1 MNFRRSTALS
11 LSALL
16 LGGNLFLT
24 LAHAAPTSVSSH
36 LQASQQLSGMINGPL
51 KTALSQQSVSHPIQQ
66 SPPQK
71 HGILEWV
78 NPFSGTHVGKPA
90 QPAKTAAIRPVQP
103 VIKVAMPLS
112 VSSAPVQPIQ
122 KLKVVGKQTRS
133 KTLASASQDEA
144 VKRLP
149 ASGKNSAQVKPVVQ
163 AVAPTAP
170 TIGVNPAM
178 AQESAPKAST
188 RIEPTDVT
196 PAPKKITYTQ
206 VFLPQPTAQKP
217 KATTGQH
224 NATQHHT
231 STVYKPNPT
240 FQKIYQTYDPQ
251 TRHIAMD
258 KQGKAA
264 EAFNMMATSALD
276 KLVMQTKSTNLI
288 YSPDMDTSET
298 YNNNSN
304 VKVLKSGISQKLTSV
319 DLTIGK
325 SEVIYLSRPAA
336 RVSVSNRD
344 IATAVIISPTQI
356 QLIGKAVGVANLMVW
371 GDMVAPDH
379 TMVDISVHKDVS
391 VLVNQLKYVDPGIQI
406 VPMAAE
412 DTVILTGQAES
423 RETAQLAVEMAKAFF
438 SKSAVGAAQNN
449 GPNSQAPGSAIPGIN
464 TNVINLIKVKGEPS
478 TKVELVRQRLHEV
491 DPNIRLEV
499 VPGPEG
505 NEKVILTGRV
515 PTASIAAKALNL
527 ASVFYGQPG
536 MKMVTAQGGN
546 DYTRLQVDNSS
557 VTSSGGSSGNNNAQG
572 GANASANMLQGSVVT
587 DATGNVISMLEIA
600 QKPQIKCS
608 IKFLELNK
616 SSMNALGGTISG
628 MSGNTGMASWSGVQS
643 PAPGKAI
650 SVLSTQDMSGSAFGN
665 VTNRGSSTS
674 GTNIIQSRFNEV
686 YQNGIT
692 QVLTIN
698 NQVAAAI
705 QALQEKRQVRT
716 LAEPTL
722 TLLSGEQ
729 GSFLAGGEI
738 PIAFVGGQG
747 QVTIQYK
754 EFGIRLNLLPN
765 VTDDGKIQM
774 QVAPEVSSLDQANGV
789 STNSVSV
796 PAFMTRRM
804 HTTLLVEPGQSF
816 VLAGLYNQTD
826 TDSMSRFPGLGSV
839 PVLGSFFR
847 NSWNTRSKS
856 EMVVVIRPEIIYSNT
871 GAAGPQ
877 TSVLPA
883 PASATALSKK

>member
-1 MNFRRSTALS
+1 MNFRQSAALS
-11 LSALL
+11 LSAMM
-16 LGGNLFLT
+16 LGGNLLLP
-24 LAHAAPTSVSSH
+24 LADASPMSVSSH
-36 LQASQQLSGMINGPL
+36 WQATQQLNGMINGPL
-51 KTALSQQSVSHPIQQ
+51 KVALSQQPITHPVNQATANKQNIVEWLN
-66 SPPQK
+66 PLNMM
-71 HGILEWV
+71 HG
-78 NPFSGTHVGKPA
+78 SKPA
-90 QPAKTAAIRPVQP
+90 QPAKTASIKPIQP
-103 VIKVAMPLS
+103 VIKVAMPLPIS
-112 VSSAPVQPIQ
+112 NAPARPVKKLTVVRKQSASKAIATPIPAQGKVQPLLQ
-122 KLKVVGKQTRS
+122 VAAPLEPSTSPNPSLKTQNMPS
-133 KTLASASQDEA
+133 
-144 VKRLP
+144 
-149 ASGKNSAQVKPVVQ
+149 
-163 AVAPTAP
+163 VANAP
-170 TIGVNPAM
+170 
-178 AQESAPKAST
+178 Q
-188 RIEPTDVT
+188 RIEPTEMT
-196 PAPKKITYTQ
+196 PAPKKVTYTQ
-206 VFLPQPTAQKP
+206 IFLPQAETKASPTSG
-217 KATTGQH
+217 KAA
-224 NATQHHT
+224 NVAN
-231 STVYKPNPT
+231 KPNPT
-240 FQKIYQTYDPQ
+240 FQKIYQTSAPQ
-251 TRHIAMD
+251 VRQIAQN
-258 KQGKAA
+258 KQAKAV
-264 EAFNMMATSALD
+264 ETFNMMATSALD
-276 KLVMQTKSTNLI
+276 QLVMQTKSTNLI
-288 YSPDMDTSET
+288 YSPTMDTADT
-298 YNNNSN
+298 YNNSSN
-304 VKVLKSGISQKLTSV
+304 VKVLKSGISQKMTTV

-325 SEVIYLSRPAA
+325 SEVIYLSRPAS
-336 RVSVSNRD
+336 RVSVSNPD
-344 IATAVIISPTQI
+344 VATAVIISPTQI

-371 GDMVAPDH
+371 GDMVSPDH
-379 TMVDISVHKDVS
+379 TVVDISVHKDVS

-438 SKSAVGAAQNN
+438 SKSAVGAATNN

-464 TNVINLIKVKGEPS
+464 TNVINLLKVKGEPS
-478 TKVELVRQRLHEV
+478 TKIELVRQRLREV

-505 NEKVILTGRV
+505 NEKVILSGRV
-515 PTASIAAKALNL
+515 PTASVASKALNL

-546 DYTRLQVDNSS
+546 DYSKLQIDNSS
-557 VTSSGGSSGNNNAQG
+557 VTSSGGNSSNSSGSQG
-572 GANASANMLQGSVVT
+572 GVTTGANMLQGSVVT

-616 SSMNALGGTISG
+616 TSMNALGSSISG
-628 MSGNTGMASWSGVQS
+628 MSGNTGLASWSGVQS
-643 PAPGKAI
+643 PAPGKPI
-650 SVLSTQDMSGSAFGN
+650 SVLSSQDMSGSAFESL
-665 VTNRGSSTS
+665 VNRGATRS
-674 GTNIIQSRFNEV
+674 GSNLIQSRFNEV

-705 QALQEKRQVRT
+705 QALQERRQVRT

-804 HTTLLVEPGQSF
+804 QTTLLVEPGQSF
-816 VLAGLYNQTD
+816 ILAGLYNQTD

-839 PVLGSFFR
+839 PILGSFFR
-847 NSWNTRSKS
+847 NSWNTRAKS
-856 EMVVVIRPEIIYSNT
+856 EMVVVIRPEVIYSNT
-871 GAAGPQ
+871 GVSSPQ
-877 TSVLPA
+877 TSALPT
-883 PASATALSKK
+883 PTSAAELSKK

>member
-1 MNFRRSTALS
+1 MNFRQSAALS
-11 LSALL
+11 LSALM
-16 LGGNLFLT
+16 LGGNLLLP
-24 LAHAAPTSVSSH
+24 LADASPMSVSSH
-36 LQASQQLSGMINGPL
+36 WQATQQLNGMINGPL
-51 KTALSQQSVSHPIQQ
+51 KVALSQQPISHPVNQAEPKKQ
-66 SPPQK
+66 
-71 HGILEWV
+71 GIIEWLNPLNLLNV
-78 NPFSGTHVGKPA
+78 NKPA
-90 QPAKTAAIRPVQP
+90 QPARTASIKPIQP
-103 VIKVAMPLS
+103 VIKVAMPLPISNAPARPVKKLTVVHKQS
-112 VSSAPVQPIQ
+112 VAKTMATPIP
-122 KLKVVGKQTRS
+122 
-133 KTLASASQDEA
+133 SQR
-144 VKRLP
+144 K
-149 ASGKNSAQVKPVVQ
+149 VKPLLQ
-163 AVAPTAP
+163 AAAPLEPNASPNP
-170 TIGVNPAM
+170 TIQTQKMMPVID
-178 AQESAPKAST
+178 APQ
-188 RIEPTDVT
+188 RIEPTELT
-196 PAPKKITYTQ
+196 PAPKKVTYTQ
-206 VFLPQPTAQKP
+206 IFLPPAETKAPKLTPTSG
-217 KATTGQH
+217 KAT
-224 NATQHHT
+224 NVAD
-231 STVYKPNPT
+231 KPNPT

-251 TRHIAMD
+251 TRQIAQN
-258 KQGKAA
+258 KQAKAV
-264 EAFNMMATSALD
+264 ETFNMMATSALD
-276 KLVMQTKSTNLI
+276 QLVMQTKSTNLI
-288 YSPDMDTSET
+288 YSPTMDTADT
-298 YNNNSN
+298 YNNSSN
-304 VKVLKSGISQKLTSV
+304 VKVLKSGISQKMTTV

-325 SEVIYLSRPAA
+325 SEVIYLSRPAS
-336 RVSVSNRD
+336 RVSVSNPD
-344 IATAVIISPTQI
+344 VATAVIISPTQI

-371 GDMVAPDH
+371 GDMVSPDH
-379 TMVDISVHKDVS
+379 TVVDISVHKDVS

-438 SKSAVGAAQNN
+438 SKSAVGAATNN

-464 TNVINLIKVKGEPS
+464 TNVINLLKVKGEPS
-478 TKVELVRQRLHEV
+478 TKIELVRQRLREV

-505 NEKVILTGRV
+505 NEKVILSGRV
-515 PTASIAAKALNL
+515 PTASIASKALNL

-546 DYTRLQVDNSS
+546 DYTKLQIDNSS
-557 VTSSGGSSGNNNAQG
+557 VTSSGGNSSNSSGSQG
-572 GANASANMLQGSVVT
+572 GVTTGANMLQGSVVT

-616 SSMNALGGTISG
+616 TSMNALGSSISG
-628 MSGNTGMASWSGVQS
+628 MSGNTGLASWSGVQS
-643 PAPGKAI
+643 PAPGKAV
-650 SVLSTQDMSGSAFGN
+650 SVLSSQDMSGSAFSN
-665 VTNRGSSTS
+665 LVNRGSSNS
-674 GTNIIQSRFNEV
+674 GSNVIQSRFNEV

-705 QALQEKRQVRT
+705 QALQERRQVRT

-804 HTTLLVEPGQSF
+804 QTTLLVEPGQSF
-816 VLAGLYNQTD
+816 ILAGLYNQTD

-839 PVLGSFFR
+839 PILGSFFR
-847 NSWNTRSKS
+847 NSWNTRAKS
-856 EMVVVIRPEIIYSNT
+856 EMVVVIRPEVIYSNT
-871 GAAGPQ
+871 GASGPQ
-877 TSVLPA
+877 TSALPT
-883 PASATALSKK
+883 PTSTAELSKK